1 MSKVLYTAFKKGCKL
16 DGWNEYFSY
25 TKWLEAF
32 DECGM
37 DIDFYACRQR
47 ETDEVMPW
55 DIVDVGVRREHLW
68 HEKEQCYRSRLSPDC
83 RKQCS
88 ACGAAKLLKGGRC
101 DG

>member
-1 MSKVLYTAFKKGCKL
+1 
-16 DGWNEYFSY
+16 
-25 TKWLEAF
+25 
-32 DECGM
+32 
-37 DIDFYACRQR
+37 
-47 ETDEVMPW
+47 MPW